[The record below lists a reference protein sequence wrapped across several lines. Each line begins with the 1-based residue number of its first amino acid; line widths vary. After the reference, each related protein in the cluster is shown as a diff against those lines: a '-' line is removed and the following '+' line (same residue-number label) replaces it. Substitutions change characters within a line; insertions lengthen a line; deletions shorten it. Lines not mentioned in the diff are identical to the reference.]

1 LKKNSQLVVLHRM
14 IWPQST
20 QIIKHIVFLLIIC
33 VFQLNYVNAAE
44 TNYTDVK
51 KTLLNIKLKYQALAK
66 QENSALANDTDVNAA
81 QQPPPAAET
90 SIVLSNMNAKTTPT
104 PSSEVYEGRFA
115 VGEELIFSLAIG
127 SIPLGDM
134 LAIKSPTGF
143 KVGLNEFFQLVDFA
157 IDVNID
163 DASATGWYIAR
174 KNVFTLSLIEKDA
187 LQVRLNNRDFIIPEN
202 KFFIDDDIYVELADI
217 SDWFNVTIKVDE
229 AVLEIN
235 LITSISFPIERRL
248 QRRGLKVASGD
259 IPESVLPLKATDYQ
273 LFSTPL
279 LDVQLATRFTPS
291 NNANAYSILSS
302 QDAGYFASQLFLSG
316 NDTDPLNNARLT
328 LSRQSKQAELIGPLK
343 MTEYSF
349 GDVTPVNASMGQTR
363 GLGRGFRMSNSK
375 TGVIDNRRIN
385 LVGEVQVGWDVEL
398 YRNGILLDN
407 RNNVQTGRY
416 EFNDVDL
423 NFGSND
429 FELVFYGTQ
438 GQIERR
444 TESYV
449 VDSNAL
455 DYGQG
460 RLQFSIVE
468 NGRTLLGVGDPELD
482 PTINGVAVDTTYS
495 YGLTD
500 WFSLGLGASLFAPE
514 QGEKEQGLWLSS
526 NLALG
531 PYGLIN
537 SVIQLGDDVSGGVT
551 QQYNFRTKIADVAL
565 GASYRQSD
573 TLVKGSLPGEST
585 VRADS
590 NTLSLN
596 MDGKLFADTS
606 LPINYSNIW
615 DRSEFPNGDMV
626 ERLTHSIGVNTQ
638 WGSLSHGLVWQRRD
652 IAIDNGDSRLT
663 SYDTGGTLAYRTR
676 IGSAFARLYAR
687 YEVKPVS
694 ELSFIGSTVNY
705 AFSNHLSSQIRY
717 TYNVAD
723 KNDIYNLQLNWKT
736 EMFTFSGSANYDSA
750 DDWSVNL
757 GVRFGLGYDANTDT
771 VIASGRSLG
780 SAGAVVVRMFE
791 DENLDNK
798 YTEGEALLDNVSISA
813 VQSFREENT
822 SKDGVAILKSL
833 STSRAT
839 DIVVDEDTFS
849 DPTMMVSSD
858 GFAVAARRGLLQQ
871 YDIPVVKG
879 GELDGVIYIRDKE
892 GVEEPAPYVRL
903 RLVNAQGDVIST
915 TLSQYDG
922 YYLFEKILPGSYEI
936 RVDTSTGRQR
946 GTTPERLKQVK
957 ISNRGDL
964 ILDVELVLRQL
975 KSADGYIAS
984 LGEFSSLDLLKVYF
998 SLLRERA
1005 GPTLLSE
1012 GFYIELKASSRYVL
1026 GVKYVEGQNED
1037 AQQPVSNFCQEL
1049 QKSDIDCK
1057 AESVEFEY

>member
-1 LKKNSQLVVLHRM
+1 M
-14 IWPQST
+14 IWPKSIQML
-20 QIIKHIVFLLIIC
+20 KHIVFLLPIC
-33 VFQLNYVNAAE
+33 VLQSSHVSAAE
-44 TNYTDVK
+44 TNYAEIK
-51 KTLLNIKLKYQALAK
+51 KTLSSIKQKYQALTK
-66 QENSALANDTDVNAA
+66 QENSSLVNGIDVDFA
-81 QQPPPAAET
+81 QQ
-90 SIVLSNMNAKTTPT
+90 NASAKNANIAPSGVNDVIPLIPT
-104 PSSEVYEGRFA
+104 SEVYDGRFA
-115 VGEELIFSLAIG
+115 IGEELIFSLAIG

-143 KVGLNEFFQLVDFA
+143 KVGLSEFFQLVDFT
-157 IDVNID
+157 IDVDID
-163 DASATGWYIAR
+163 NASATGWYIAR
-174 KNVFTLSLIEKDA
+174 KNVFTLSLLDKNT
-187 LQVRLNNRDFIIPEN
+187 LQVSLNNRDFIIPEN
-202 KFFIDDDIYVELADI
+202 DFFIDDDIYVELANI
-217 SDWFNVTIKVDE
+217 SDWFNVSSKVDE

-235 LITSISFPIERRL
+235 LTTSVSFPIETRM
-248 QRRGLKVASGD
+248 QRRGIKVASGD
-259 IPESVLPLKATDYQ
+259 LPESVLPLKDTDYQ
-273 LFSTPL
+273 LFSAPL
-279 LDVQLATRFTPS
+279 LDVQLASRFSPS

-302 QDAGYFASQLFLSG
+302 QDAGYFSSQLFLSG

-328 LSRQSKQAELIGPLK
+328 LSRESKQADLLGPLN

-349 GDVTPVNASMGQTR
+349 GDVTPVNASRGQTR

-375 TGVIDNRRIN
+375 KGVIDNRNIN

-407 RNNVQTGRY
+407 RTNVQTGRY

-423 NFGSND
+423 SFGSND

-460 RLQFSIVE
+460 RLQFSVVE
-468 NGRTLLGVGDPELD
+468 NGHTLFGVGDPELD
-482 PTINGVAVDTTYS
+482 PAVNGVAVDTTYS

-500 WFSLGLGASLFAPE
+500 WFSLGLGASFFEPE

-531 PYGLIN
+531 SYGLIN
-537 SVIQLGDDVSGGVT
+537 SVIQLGDDVSGGFT
-551 QQYNFRTKIADVAL
+551 QQYNFRTKISDVAL
-565 GASYRQSD
+565 GASYRQND
-573 TLVKGSLPGEST
+573 TLVKSSLPGEST
-585 VRADS
+585 VSIDS

-596 MDGKLFADTS
+596 MDGQLFSDTS
-606 LPINYSNIW
+606 VPLNYSNIW
-615 DRSEFPNGDMV
+615 DRIESQNGDVV
-626 ERLTHSIGVNTQ
+626 ERLTHSIGANTR
-638 WGSLSHGLVWQRRD
+638 WGSLSHDLVWQRSE
-652 IAIDNGDSRLT
+652 IAIDNSDSRLT
-663 SYDTGGTLAYRTR
+663 SYNTGGTLAYRTR
-676 IGSAFARLYAR
+676 VGSAFARLYAR
-687 YEVKPVS
+687 YDVKPIS
-694 ELSFIGSTVNY
+694 ELTFIGSTVNY

-723 KNDIYNLQLNWKT
+723 KNDVYNLQLNWKT
-736 EMFTFSGSANYDSA
+736 EMFTFSGSANYDST

-771 VIASGRSLG
+771 LFASGRSLG

-798 YTEGEALLDNVSISA
+798 YTEGEALLDNVSVSA

-822 SKDGVAILKSL
+822 SEDGVAILKSL
-833 STSRAT
+833 STSSAT

-849 DPTMMVSSD
+849 NPTMMVSTD

-871 YDIPVVKG
+871 FDIPVVKG

-892 GVEEPAPYVRL
+892 GIEEPAPYVRL
-903 RLVNAQGDVIST
+903 SLVNAQGNVISST
-915 TLSQYDG
+915 RSQYDG
-922 YYLFEKILPGSYEI
+922 YYLFEKILPGTYEI

-964 ILDVELVLRQL
+964 ILDIELVLRQL

-1005 GPTLLSE
+1005 DASLLSE

-1026 GVKYVEGQNED
+1026 GVKYVEGQSED
-1037 AQQPVSNFCQEL
+1037 VQQEVSSFCQEL

>member
-1 LKKNSQLVVLHRM
+1 M
-14 IWPQST
+14 IWPQSAK
-20 QIIKHIVFLLIIC
+20 ILKHIIFLLS
-33 VFQLNYVNAAE
+33 VFVLQSSYVSAGE
-44 TNYTDVK
+44 TNYVDIK
-51 KTLLNIKLKYQALAK
+51 KTLSSIKLKYQELAK
-66 QENSALANDTDVNAA
+66 QENASIASGIEANLA
-81 QQPPPAAET
+81 QQNAPPT
-90 SIVLSNMNAKTTPT
+90 DGNIVLSNLNTEAAPTPT
-104 PSSEVYEGRFA
+104 TEVYEGRFA
-115 VGEELIFSLAIG
+115 VGEELIFSLSIG
-127 SIPLGDM
+127 SIPLGDI

-143 KVGLNEFFQLVDFA
+143 KVGLSEFFQIVDFA
-157 IDVNID
+157 IDVDID
-163 DASATGWYIAR
+163 NVTATGWYIAR
-174 KNVFTLSLIEKDA
+174 KNTFNLSSSDNSS
-187 LQVRLNNRDFIIPEN
+187 LQVKLNNRELIVPESN
-202 KFFIDDDIYVELADI
+202 YLIDDDIYVELADI
-217 SDWFNVTIKVDE
+217 SDWFNVNSEVDE

-235 LITSISFPIERRL
+235 LTTSVPFPIEKRL
-248 QRRGLKVASGD
+248 QRRGIKVASAD

-273 LFSTPL
+273 LFSAPL
-279 LDVQLATRFTPS
+279 LDVQLATRFSSS

-316 NDTDPLNNARLT
+316 NDTDPLNNARFT
-328 LSRQSKQAELIGPLK
+328 LSRESKQADLLGPLK

-349 GDVTPVNASMGQTR
+349 GDVTPVNASLGQTR

-407 RNNVQTGRY
+407 RTNVQTGRY

-423 NFGSND
+423 SFGSND

-468 NGRTLLGVGDPELD
+468 NERTLFGVGDPELD
-482 PTINGVAVDTTYS
+482 PAINGVTVDTTYS

-514 QGEKEQGLWLSS
+514 QGENEQGLWLTSS
-526 NLALG
+526 LALG

-537 SVIQLGDDVSGGVT
+537 SVIQLGDDVSGGFT
-551 QQYNFRTKIADVAL
+551 QQYNFRTKVSDVAL

-573 TLVKGSLPGEST
+573 SLVKGSLPGEST
-585 VRADS
+585 ARADS
-590 NTLSLN
+590 NTSSLS
-596 MDGKLFADTS
+596 MDGKLFADTL

-615 DRSEFPNGDMV
+615 DRSESPNGDVV
-626 ERLTHSIGVNTQ
+626 ERLTHSIGVNTK
-638 WGSLSHGLVWQRRD
+638 WGSLSHGIAWQRRD
-652 IAIDNGDSRLT
+652 FAIDNGDGRTT
-663 SYDTGGTLAYRTR
+663 SYDTSGTLAYRTR

-705 AFSNHLSSQIRY
+705 AFSNQLSSQIRY

-723 KNDIYNLQLNWKT
+723 ENDIYNLQLNWKT
-736 EMFTFSGSANYDSA
+736 DMFTFSGSANYDST

-757 GVRFGLGYDANTDT
+757 GVRFGLGYDATTDT
-771 VIASGRSLG
+771 LFASGRSLG

-791 DENLDNK
+791 DENLDNE
-798 YTEGEALLDNVSISA
+798 YTEGEALLENVNISA

-839 DIVVDEDTFS
+839 DIVVDEETFS
-849 DPTMMVSSD
+849 DPSMMVSSD

-892 GVEEPAPYVRL
+892 GIEEPAPYIRL
-903 RLVNAQGDVIST
+903 SLVNAQGDVISS

-922 YYLFEKILPGSYEI
+922 YYLFERILPGSYEI

-1005 GPTLLSE
+1005 GPTLLTE
-1012 GFYIELKASSRYVL
+1012 GFYTELKASNRYVL

-1037 AQQPVSNFCQEL
+1037 AQQKVSDFCQAL